1 MANKFEKTAYNT
13 ILELLKH
20 KPLDEISA
28 AEITDAAGLTKQAFY
43 YHAKNVPDFLYLQID
58 RNIKQIASNRN
69 ESVNETIPIMKQ
81 LLLSFREN
89 KTLCQ
94 AMMQSKHKDRYL
106 KRLYDSLYSMIL
118 KRVHHQAALLLK
130 EPCDRTVELLAA
142 YITDSIYGVLKRD
155 LQGGI
160 TDDVD
165 EIVSNYKLFFHE
177 AYSITIAKYFRASNA

>member
-1 MANKFEKTAYNT
+1 MAKKFEITANNT

-28 AEITDAAGLTKQAFY
+28 ADITDAAGLTKQAFY
-43 YHAKNVPDFLYLQID
+43 YHAKNLPDFLCLQID
-58 RNIKQIASNRN
+58 RKIKRISADRN
-69 ESVNETIPIMKQ
+69 DSVNEAVPIMKQ
-81 LLLSFREN
+81 ILLSFREN
-89 KTLCQ
+89 KTLCM

-106 KRLYDSLYSMIL
+106 KRLYDSLYSVIL

-130 EPCDRTVELLAA
+130 EPCDRTVELLTA
-142 YITDSIYGVLKRD
+142 YITDSIHGVLKRD
-155 LQGGI
+155 LQSGI
-160 TDDVD
+160 TDDVN